1 MKMLDKKFWR
11 VSLTDVLWKEF
22 LQKMM
27 TVKKCYS
34 QKFDEITVINIFNE
48 MIQEIQSKIEI
59 SFLYLDKMQHVI
71 LLNISKVIKYLSLY
85 S

>member
-1 MKMLDKKFWR
+1 
-11 VSLTDVLWKEF
+11 
-22 LQKMM
+22 MM

-59 SFLYLDKMQHVI
+59 SFLYFDKMQHVM
-71 LLNISKVIKYLSLY
+71 LNISKVIKHLSLY

>member
-1 MKMLDKKFWR
+1 
-11 VSLTDVLWKEF
+11 
-22 LQKMM
+22 M

-59 SFLYLDKMQHVI
+59 SFLYLDKMQHVM
-71 LLNISKVIKYLSLY
+71 LNISKVIKYLSLY